1 MTDATDPTDSPEFDS
16 ELHRTALAQLKMESL
31 LPGGFLAFPEQYG
44 GQAQY
49 LFVVQQNMPDGT
61 APVVYPRIAAVKD
74 GIAPNPLCAGSTLAG
89 K

>member
-1 MTDATDPTDSPEFDS
+1 M
-16 ELHRTALAQLKMESL
+16 RSL
-31 LPGGFLAFPEQYG
+31 VPGGYLAFPEQYG

-49 LFVVQQNMPDGT
+49 LFVVQQNLPDGS

-74 GIAPNPLCAGSTLAG
+74 GIAPNPRCPGSLAH

>member
-1 MTDATDPTDSPEFDS
+1 M
-16 ELHRTALAQLKMESL
+16 
-31 LPGGFLAFPEQYG
+31 PGGYLAFPEQYG

-49 LFVVQQNMPDGT
+49 LFVVQQNLPDGS

-74 GIAPNPLCAGSTLAG
+74 GIAPNPRCPGSLAH

>member
-1 MTDATDPTDSPEFDS
+1 MHKAGTTAREP
-16 ELHRTALAQLKMESL
+16 LRNALAQLKMESL

-49 LFVVQQNMPDGT
+49 LFVVQQNLPDGS